1 MGLIRSGLVVTVS
14 SILFL
19 SLFLGNTF
27 LTLSWSL
34 EYDNVEPQITAFA
47 TNMIIDQGFK
57 ESIEENRAY
66 MKTYCIEY
74 DSFIYSQDGITLE
87 IPCEIIAQGTNSIID
102 YGVSTMIE
110 DLYYKTYDCSFWEC
124 LKQDSTS
131 FVLVSEKSKEY
142 WSDMYSY
149 SLFATIAIFL
159 LLLLVIEAKHST
171 LTITGVLMIVAS
183 YPFRKL
189 NWVLGFLPDGNLTDL
204 FLALFAKS
212 YNVFLITMII
222 GFALFAV
229 GIGFEFLGF
238 GLWFSKLIGAF
249 KKDKKKKGKVKLSSD
264 DEKKFSKEEVKEIVK
279 EALIEEHEEE
289 KKNSN

>member
-1 MGLIRSGLVVTVS
+1 MGLIRSSLVITVS
-14 SILFL
+14 TILFL
-19 SLFLGNTF
+19 SLFLGNAF

-34 EYDNVEPQITAFA
+34 EYDNVEPQITNFA
-47 TNMIIDQGFK
+47 SEMISDLGFK
-57 ESIEENRAY
+57 ETISENKEY

-102 YGVSTMIE
+102 YGIKTMIE
-110 DLYYKTYDCSFWEC
+110 DLYYKTYNCSFWEC
-124 LKQDSTS
+124 LKQDSEP
-131 FVLVSEKSKEY
+131 FVLVSEKSKDY
-142 WSDMYSY
+142 WGDMYFY
-149 SLFATIAIFL
+149 SIFATIVMFL
-159 LLLLVIEAKHST
+159 LLLLVIESKHST

-189 NWVLGFLPDGNLTDL
+189 NWVLGFLPDGRLTDL

-222 GFALFAV
+222 GFALFAI

-238 GLWFSKLIGAF
+238 GLWFTKLIGAF
-249 KKDKKKKGKVKLSSD
+249 KKDKKKE
-264 DEKKFSKEEVKEIVK
+264 EKIKSTSNKNEGKFSKDEVKEIVK
-279 EALIEEHEEE
+279 EAIIEEEKE